1 MSNPFSH
8 FEHGI
13 AKPIDGCQCCL
24 CRVAF
29 PNTHGAADFFWDHH
43 ASEIVDPTDN
53 SGCFHS
59 CLQLG
64 IFLGLVLLLVVSPLF
79 IPRWFRKNK
88 ENRNSAFSFLSVAH
102 VMHIVSPFRFERM
115 SISVRFSLKKCQ
127 NGVIFYCKSVNPMLL
142 FH

>member
-1 MSNPFSH
+1 MSNPLSH
-8 FEHGI
+8 FKHCV

-29 PNTHGAADFFWDHH
+29 PNTHGAADLLGDYH
-43 ASEIVDPTDN
+43 ASEIIDPTDN

-64 IFLGLVLLLVVSPLF
+64 IFLGLVLLLVVSPFF
-79 IPRWFRKNK
+79 IPHWFRKNK
-88 ENRNSAFSFLSVAH
+88 ESRIMSFLFLSISH

-115 SISVRFSLKKCQ
+115 SISGCVLLKKCQ
-127 NGVIFYCKSVNPMLL
+127 NGSFFYCKSVNPML
-142 FH
+142 

>member
-1 MSNPFSH
+1 MSNPLSH
-8 FEHGI
+8 FEHGV
-13 AKPIDGCQCCL
+13 AKPVDGCQCCL

-43 ASEIVDPTDN
+43 ASEIIDPTDN

-102 VMHIVSPFRFERM
+102 VELPLGEMQKMFLTARKSYNCFGTT
-115 SISVRFSLKKCQ
+115 KKPP
-127 NGVIFYCKSVNPMLL
+127 GYETEWL
-142 FH
+142 